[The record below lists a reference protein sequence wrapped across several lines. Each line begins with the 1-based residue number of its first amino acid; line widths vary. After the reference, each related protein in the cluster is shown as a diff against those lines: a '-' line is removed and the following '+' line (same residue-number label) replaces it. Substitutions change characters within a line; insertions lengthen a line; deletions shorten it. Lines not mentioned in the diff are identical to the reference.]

1 MTRYKLILV
10 LAILFIGLTA
20 FCQSKFKYGVE
31 FSGIQNFYKQTSNK
45 GAQSFLIGNY
55 SSATENSSLGFN
67 FRFTYLVES
76 GTSVSVSP
84 GIRLL
89 KNFNDL
95 DISQHK
101 ATFLDL
107 PIQVNLLLL
116 KNLYMIAGARF
127 SYLSRFERTDGTYIF
142 NPPRNS
148 DLLPFAVHR
157 LFYMPK
163 LGIGVNIIKSLNIE
177 ISYNYSFTSLI
188 LVNDSFGI
196 SSTPTT
202 YKSDFLQL
210 SIVYIDLGALFQ
222 SKRD

>member
-1 MTRYKLILV
+1 MTRCKLLLILS
-10 LAILFIGLTA
+10 ILFIGLNS

-45 GAQSFLIGNY
+45 GAQSFLIGNF
-55 SSATENSSLGFN
+55 SSPSQNSSFGFN
-67 FRFTYLVES
+67 FRLKYLVENE
-76 GTSVSVSP
+76 TSVCVSP

-95 DISQHK
+95 DISMHK

-116 KNLYMIAGARF
+116 KNLYMIMGVRL
-127 SYLSRFERTDGTYIF
+127 SYLSRFERNDDIYNFSPT
-142 NPPRNS
+142 RNS
-148 DLLPFAVHR
+148 GLLPLAENR

-163 LGIGVNIIKSLNIE
+163 LGIGVNVIKSLNIE

-188 LVNDSFGI
+188 LINDPFGI
-196 SSTPTT
+196 SATPTT
-202 YKSDFLQL
+202 YKNDFLQL
-210 SIVYIDLGALFQ
+210 SIVYNDIGTLF
-222 SKRD
+222 